1 MEKERKFR
9 PGDRAAHFKRTLLTP
24 AEKTKEPNM
33 FLYEIIGTATHTET
47 GEKLMIYRPLY
58 GPGKLSARPLE
69 MFMSEVDH
77 ENYPNI
83 RQKYRFEKIISE
95 E

>member
-1 MEKERKFR
+1 MENERKLR
-9 PGDRAAHFKRTLLTP
+9 PGDHVAHFKRTLLTP

-33 FLYEIIGTATHTET
+33 FLYEIVGIANHTET
-47 GEKLMIYRPLY
+47 GDKLMIYRPLY

-69 MFMSEVDH
+69 MFMSEVDR
-77 ENYPNI
+77 EKYPDI
-83 RQKYRFEKIISE
+83 KQKYRFEKIISE

>member
-9 PGDRAAHFKRTLLTP
+9 PGDHAAHFKRTLLTP

-33 FLYEIIGTATHTET
+33 FLYEIIGTAKHTET

-69 MFMSEVDH
+69 MFMSEVDR
-77 ENYPNI
+77 EKYPDI
-83 RQKYRFEKIISE
+83 KQKYRFEKIISE

>member
-1 MEKERKFR
+1 MEKERKLR
-9 PGDRAAHFKRTLLTP
+9 PGDRVAHFKRTLLTP
-24 AEKTKEPNM
+24 AEKTREPNM
-33 FLYEIIGTATHTET
+33 FLYEIIGVANHTET

-69 MFMSEVDH
+69 MFMSEVDR
-77 ENYPNI
+77 EKYPNV